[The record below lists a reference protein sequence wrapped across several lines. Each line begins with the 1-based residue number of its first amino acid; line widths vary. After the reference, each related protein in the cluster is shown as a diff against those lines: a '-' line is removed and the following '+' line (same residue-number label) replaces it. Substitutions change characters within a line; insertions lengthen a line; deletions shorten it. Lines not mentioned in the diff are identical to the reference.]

1 MNVNKKTVIVT
12 TFLATIVTFGSFGNE
27 AFANRGDRR
36 PQGPPPEAYSACEG
50 KNAGDEAQFTDPRGE
65 TVTGTC
71 EQQGDR
77 LVLRPD
83 HPRVRPDRSE
93 E

>member
-1 MNVNKKTVIVT
+1 MIVDKKTVIAT
-12 TFLATIVTFGSFGNE
+12 AFLATIVTLGSLGNE

-50 KNAGDEAQFTDPRGE
+50 KNAGDVAQFTDPRGE

-71 EQQGDR
+71 EQQDDR
-77 LVLRPD
+77 LALRPD
-83 HPRVRPDRSE
+83 HPRE
-93 E
+93 

>member
-1 MNVNKKTVIVT
+1 MVLRPDRGSQDTDAESVNALGEESSSQQK
-12 TFLATIVTFGSFGNE
+12 G
-27 AFANRGDRR
+27 RR
-36 PQGPPPEAYSACEG
+36 RQGPPPEAYSACEG
-50 KNAGDEAQFTDPRGE
+50 KNAGDVAELVSRRGD

-83 HPRVRPDRSE
+83 RLRQDPDAGANNDN
-93 E
+93 